1 MKASRRQA
9 LFFFTLL
16 FVMNS
21 CASNTEVVTESTT
34 STAATVP
41 GEKIP
46 GEASVTPGV
55 GPGSPNA
62 SVHW

>member
-1 MKASRRQA
+1 MKA
-9 LFFFTLL
+9 LGLEGLVLLL
-16 FVMNS
+16 FVLLSS

-34 STAATVP
+34 TSAATVP

-46 GEASVTPGV
+46 GEAGLAPGG

-62 SVHW
+62 SVRW